1 MTQPSDAA
9 PDARS
14 RDARSGTGSVGASR
28 NGHAGRARIGDSA
41 LAQRLRSELEG
52 EVLFDAFSRGHY
64 ATDAS
69 IW

>member
-9 PDARS
+9 PDAT
-14 RDARSGTGSVGASR
+14 RDARSGD
-28 NGHAGRARIGDSA
+28 ARSEDARSGDGA
-41 LAQRLRSELEG
+41 LAQRLRTELEG